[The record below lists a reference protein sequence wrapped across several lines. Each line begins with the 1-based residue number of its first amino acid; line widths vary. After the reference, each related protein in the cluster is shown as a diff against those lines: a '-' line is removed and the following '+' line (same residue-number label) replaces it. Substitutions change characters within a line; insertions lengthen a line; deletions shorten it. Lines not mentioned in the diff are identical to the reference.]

1 MARPRTFD
9 EAAVV
14 GAARDRFRASGY
26 AATSLDDLVE
36 ATGLARGSLYNTFG
50 DKHSLYLRA
59 FENYCAEA
67 VAGFAAQLD
76 GPDGTAL
83 ERLHRL
89 VRDSVDDGRADDGGT
104 AAAPPV
110 SCFLAKATAERAA
123 LDPEVAAIAQR
134 TFQQL
139 EDILE
144 RSVSVAL
151 PHARDPRAT
160 ARHVL
165 VVLRGFD
172 AVSAAGVDHSVLED
186 AAESLIASVLR

>member
-36 ATGLARGSLYNTFG
+36 ATGLARGSLYNAFG

-59 FENYCAEA
+59 FEDYCAAA

-76 GPDGTAL
+76 GPDDTAL

-89 VRDSVDDGRADDGGT
+89 VRGSADDGGT

-123 LDPEVAAIAQR
+123 LDPEVAAVAQR
-134 TFQQL
+134 TFQHL
-139 EDILE
+139 EDLLE

-151 PHARDPRAT
+151 PHARDSRAT

-165 VVLRGFD
+165 VALRGFD
-172 AVSAAGVDHSVLED
+172 AVSAAGVDRSVLED
-186 AAESLIASVLR
+186 AAESLIESVLW

>member
-9 EAAVV
+9 EDTVV

-36 ATGLARGSLYNTFG
+36 ATGLAKGSLYNAFG

-59 FENYCAEA
+59 FENYCAGA

-76 GPDGTAL
+76 GPDDTAA

-89 VRDSVDDGRADDGGT
+89 VRDAANHPGSP
-104 AAAPPV
+104 AAPPV

-123 LDPEVAAIAQR
+123 LDQQVAAVAQR
-134 TFQQL
+134 TFQRL
-139 EDILE
+139 EDLLE
-144 RSVSVAL
+144 QSVSVAL

-165 VVLRGFD
+165 VALRGFD
-172 AVSAAGVDHSVLED
+172 ALAAAGVDRSVLAD
-186 AAESLIASVLR
+186 AAESLIGSALS

>member
-1 MARPRTFD
+1 VARPRTFD
-9 EAAVV
+9 EETVV
-14 GAARDRFRASGY
+14 RAARDRFRASGY
-26 AATSLDDLVE
+26 AATSLDDLVA
-36 ATGLARGSLYNTFG
+36 ATGLAKGSLYNAFG

-59 FENYCAEA
+59 FEQYCAEA

-76 GPDGTAL
+76 GPDDTAL
-83 ERLHRL
+83 DRLHRL
-89 VRDSVDDGRADDGGT
+89 VRGSAEDGGT

-110 SCFLAKATAERAA
+110 SCFLGKATTERAA
-123 LDPEVAAIAQR
+123 LDPQVAAIAQR

-139 EDILE
+139 EDRLE
-144 RSVSVAL
+144 RAVAVAL
-151 PHARDPRAT
+151 PHAPDPRAT

-172 AVSAAGVDHSVLED
+172 AVSAAGVDRGVLAD

>member
-1 MARPRTFD
+1 VARPRTFD
-9 EAAVV
+9 EDTVI

-36 ATGLARGSLYNTFG
+36 ATGLAKGSLYNAFG

-59 FENYCAEA
+59 FENYCAGA

-76 GPDGTAL
+76 GPDDTAA
-83 ERLHRL
+83 ERLHHL
-89 VRDSVDDGRADDGGT
+89 VRDAADHSGSP
-104 AAAPPV
+104 AAPPV

-123 LDPEVAAIAQR
+123 LDQQVAAIAQR
-134 TFQQL
+134 TFQRL
-139 EDILE
+139 EDLLE
-144 RSVSVAL
+144 QSVSAAL

-165 VVLRGFD
+165 VALRGFD
-172 AVSAAGVDHSVLED
+172 ALAAAGVDRSVLAD
-186 AAESLIASVLR
+186 AAESLIGSALS